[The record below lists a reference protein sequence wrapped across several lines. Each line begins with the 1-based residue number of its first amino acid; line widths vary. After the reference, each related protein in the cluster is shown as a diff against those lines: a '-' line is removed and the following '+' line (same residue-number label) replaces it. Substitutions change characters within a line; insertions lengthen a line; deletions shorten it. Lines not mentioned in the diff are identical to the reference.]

1 MNNKYKVIDLFAGA
15 GGLSKAFLEAGAEIV
30 WANELDKNACDL
42 YRKNFKDVYLV
53 EGDIQDIKSEDIPE
67 FDLLVGGF
75 PCQAFSMTGI
85 KRGFSDLGRNL
96 FYEIIRII
104 KAKKPRGFL
113 LENVKGLRNHD
124 NGRTFKIVMKELQN
138 EGYYIKSAILNS
150 KEYGNIPH
158 NKERMFLVGFREKRE
173 FEMFEF
179 PTQILLTN
187 KVNDIINIHEAKDK
201 LYYCGKNI
209 EILKDT
215 KAKEITE
222 GVIYQLRY
230 NKNRSREN
238 IVSESYICPA
248 LTLYVN
254 NNIYIPMIKDDF
266 GIRKLTPNE
275 CFNFQG
281 FHDIKIPSKNNGN
294 IWYKYAS
301 NCSSVAVTERIA
313 KNIFYALDHKVPDME
328 LENSIEKNINKL
340 NSNKEPQTTFNI
352 GIDND
357 LKSINNSVEV
367 VFEHTRDNT
376 VVMKKTKYVIEQEK
390 TSNNEKEFTIS
401 KVIPALKNKDCFDVR
416 YNHGNDEYGKDIT
429 YKYKDNFET
438 VKCGAAQV
446 KFGDIS
452 GGAQGGIDIILAQI
466 DDAFNMPFMD
476 IKENKE
482 LYIRQLLIVC
492 SGKYTKN
499 AIEKI
504 KNKLKKGY
512 DVRFFDGQD
521 IDNLLD

>member
-1 MNNKYKVIDLFAGA
+1 M
-15 GGLSKAFLEAGAEIV
+15 E
-30 WANELDKNACDL
+30 
-42 YRKNFKDVYLV
+42 
-53 EGDIQDIKSEDIPE
+53 
-67 FDLLVGGF
+67 
-75 PCQAFSMTGI
+75 
-85 KRGFSDLGRNL
+85 
-96 FYEIIRII
+96 
-104 KAKKPRGFL
+104 
-113 LENVKGLRNHD
+113 
-124 NGRTFKIVMKELQN
+124 ELQN

-150 KEYGNIPH
+150 KEYGNVPH
-158 NKERMFLVGFREKRE
+158 NKERMYIVGFREKRE

-179 PTQILLTN
+179 PPKIQLTN
-187 KVNDIINIHEAKDK
+187 KVNDIINIHEAKGK

-209 EILKDT
+209 EILKYT
-215 KAKEITE
+215 KGKEITE
-222 GVIYQLRY
+222 GIIYQLRY
-230 NKNRSREN
+230 NKNRIREN
-238 IVSESYICPA
+238 IISESYICPA
-248 LTLYVN
+248 LTLYIN
-254 NNIYIPMIKDDF
+254 NNIYIPMIKDEL

-275 CFNFQG
+275 CFSFQG
-281 FHDIKIPSKNNGN
+281 FHDIKIPLKSNSN
-294 IWYKYAS
+294 IWYKHAS

-313 KNIFYALDHKVPDME
+313 KNIFYALDHRVQVIE
-328 LENSIEKNINKL
+328 LENSFDKNDKKL
-340 NSNKEPQTTFNI
+340 NSNLEPQTTINI
-352 GIDND
+352 EIDND
-357 LKSINNSVEV
+357 LKSINNNVKV
-367 VFEHTRDNT
+367 VFEQTRENT
-376 VVMKKTKYVIEQEK
+376 VEKEKTKNVIEQEK
-390 TSNNEKEFTIS
+390 SSNSEKEFTIS

-416 YNHGNDEYGKDIT
+416 YNHGYDEYGKDIT

-452 GGAQGGIDIILAQI
+452 GGAQGDIDIILAQI

-504 KNKLKKGY
+504 KNKMKKGY